1 MKPLI
6 TKAQGRACRKA
17 AEYIVEGKW
26 KGEVFLELPRF
37 EDAEEAIYSIGW
49 DAANGERDLFT
60 KHHGRYD
67 QSEVLT
73 ALLWCAEIAEE
84 A

>member
-17 AEYIVEGKW
+17 AEYIEWGKW
-26 KGEVFLELPRF
+26 DGDRIYGLPGRDEVNFSF
-37 EDAEEAIYSIGW
+37 FAIGCALGKDDY
-49 DAANGERDLFT
+49 FT
-60 KHHGRYD
+60 TAFPYD

-73 ALLWCAEIAEE
+73 ALLWCAEIAGE